1 VAGSDSNEFPTRMS
15 LRWRSILV
23 AAVALFALVGIAD
36 ALAAVTPI
44 GLLVDD
50 GAHGPPAEV
59 PWSDLG
65 ENQGSGERY
74 IQVQLDGDDLIV
86 HYDVRLPA
94 VSPLLMPLEGG
105 RGADHPDD
113 LVGQLLGEVRV
124 LQWPLAYSAGL
135 PEAEYDAIRLS
146 APVVHLPP
154 EHGMVRVQID
164 SEPYRVL
171 TPRIKL
177 WFTKPWQQD
186 KQLFF
191 CPGWRPMAWIAGRT
205 RLGCGASS
213 RSRTQ

>member
-59 PWSDLG
+59 SWSDLG

-94 VSPLLMPLEGG
+94 VSPLLMPLEGVGG
-105 RGADHPDD
+105 RIIPMTWSGSSLARCACCSGRSHT
-113 LVGQLLGEVRV
+113 
-124 LQWPLAYSAGL
+124 PLDCQK
-135 PEAEYDAIRLS
+135 PNT
-146 APVVHLPP
+146 
-154 EHGMVRVQID
+154 
-164 SEPYRVL
+164 
-171 TPRIKL
+171 TPS
-177 WFTKPWQQD
+177 
-186 KQLFF
+186 
-191 CPGWRPMAWIAGRT
+191 G
-205 RLGCGASS
+205 
-213 RSRTQ
+213 